1 MGVFKVLLYVLFV
14 TFPVW
19 FTTWFGAKAE
29 GILHD
34 VAINFALV
42 GFMMLMLPVLAG
54 GPGQMDRTKL
64 WAGHAGP
71 VS

>member
-14 TFPVW
+14 TLPVW

-42 GFMMLMLPVLAG
+42 GFMILTFQFLLAA
-54 GPGQMDRTKL
+54 RVK
-64 WAGHAGP
+64 WIE
-71 VS
+71 